1 MRGTWREAVHVRL
14 STTRM
19 FPLLLM
25 LALAGLTFWLER
37 MVREEEGAHPSQ
49 RRHDPDYV
57 VDNLTHTRFDAQGKV
72 ESTLTAA
79 KMLHYPDDDSTDLLA
94 PRVVQ
99 TKPNEPRV
107 TVSAERGTLSQD
119 GEEVFLYGNVLL
131 VREAGPE
138 QGETRMRTSFM
149 HVVQSHS
156 IIRTDRDVVITEE
169 DRVLSGRG
177 MEYRNDT
184 KELFLRERVRGRF
197 EPGKKSGLNS
207 DTTD

>member
-1 MRGTWREAVHVRL
+1 
-14 STTRM
+14 M

-99 TKPNEPRV
+99 SKPNEPRV
-107 TVSAERGTLSQD
+107 TLSAERGTLSQD

-138 QGETRMRTSFM
+138 HSEARMRTSFM
-149 HVVQSHS
+149 HVVQAQS
-156 IIRTDRDVVITEE
+156 IVRTDRDVVFTEE

-197 EPGKKSGLNS
+197 EPSKKARLNS
-207 DTTD
+207 DAND